1 MVQITTC
8 PMKEGHDNY
17 QSAKLIVVR
26 LVPIRN
32 ISKLIRCLLH
42 CKNIRHNLFM
52 DVTKQFA
59 KTKQM
64 KAISKGITK
73 DYWIY

>member
-17 QSAKLIVVR
+17 QSAKLIIVL

-32 ISKLIRCLLH
+32 IMKLIRWLIH
-42 CKNIRHNLFM
+42 CKNIRHNLFT
-52 DVTKQFA
+52 DIAKQFA
-59 KTKQM
+59 KKIKQM
-64 KAISKGITK
+64 KAISKDIKK
-73 DYWIY
+73 DY